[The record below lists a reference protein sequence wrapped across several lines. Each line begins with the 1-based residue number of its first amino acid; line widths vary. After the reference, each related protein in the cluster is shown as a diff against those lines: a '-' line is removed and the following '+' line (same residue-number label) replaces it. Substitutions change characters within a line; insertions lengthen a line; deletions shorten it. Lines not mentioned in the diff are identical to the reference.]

1 MILGDKQQTRPGLD
15 KSISKLSM
23 LSSGSAFS
31 SSQLQV
37 TKLHLDF
44 LHWPPMF
51 LITTEGAESVIILN
65 SKW

>member
-37 TKLHLDF
+37 NLYFSGLVTNYL
-44 LHWPPMF
+44 
-51 LITTEGAESVIILN
+51 E
-65 SKW
+65 